1 MKSFTTLQEEYEWH
15 QEHLPGGPGY
25 DDNPDRDD
33 DWEEER
39 KERMLDLAIERQE
52 RRRESK
58 WD

>member
-25 DDNPDRDD
+25 EDD
-33 DWEEER
+33 DREIVEPDYEDI
-39 KERMLDLAIERQE
+39 LE

-58 WD
+58 WS

>member
-1 MKSFTTLQEEYEWH
+1 MKESDAQRKWEWET
-15 QEHLPGGPGY
+15 EHLPGGPGH

-39 KERMLDLAIERQE
+39 RERLLEIAIERQE

-58 WD
+58 WI

>member
-25 DDNPDRDD
+25 DDNPDQDFDD
-33 DWEEER
+33 EEER
-39 KERMLDLAIERQE
+39 KERMIDLAIERQE

-58 WD
+58 W